1 MDEKNMYTTKSG
13 KSSEFKNSEKK
24 KGLSLRNTENHVVCN
39 TTMVKQYSSNRGRFQ
54 IYSEDSNESNR
65 SRSRVRK
72 NVPKKK
78 EIRARRDNEV
88 LKKTTESTI
97 KLEKLNSDL
106 YISRRARSSSNCRQN
121 ALSDKINVNSKLFN
135 NRRSYSESRGIP
147 LQCAQS
153 SVVQLP
159 NIQKIKHLTDDVKRR
174 TSSSIQTWKEKM
186 RKPYTGTMP
195 KNRMA
200 NTNLN
205 NKTLSLVGIN
215 KVNST
220 TNLQKN
226 SVTGSMNLQPEL
238 LQNANEGNR
247 QAQNID
253 SLKNAL
259 QQISNE
265 LEIYLQ
271 NNKLSSTIQNDT
283 NKRNF
288 ISENADNNNLLGATL
303 LFSSN
308 SVTPLDGS
316 ISLPLTPTKVHY
328 EKCVMTRKLTIK
340 KENEYD
346 VICETPYERDYLED
360 IPETEYKRNIN
371 APRLSPHF
379 LRENVNAEQRRIVVG
394 YIIRLGIHCY
404 YSSHVIYQTV
414 KLFNVAID
422 RIHVGIDDIQLIAL
436 ACLWIILKQDAPSDK
451 IPSATVILELAKDLY
466 SNQEKDLLK
475 YEKKILCAVKFNTR
489 FADPFSLLS
498 YYILNVNQDSRCNII
513 KPNDI
518 ACVYFCGSY
527 MIDSS
532 MLDENLCE
540 TPVYIIAIAA
550 VELSLRIV
558 YLSDVNVNPEWYQ
571 VWRNKQSLIEWE
583 ERMLNSTKQ
592 IMIQR
597 TVEYKDFGANVI
609 YKKYMRSKHGKIT
622 NFLHNKLKNIL

>member
-106 YISRRARSSSNCRQN
+106 YISRR
-121 ALSDKINVNSKLFN
+121 
-135 NRRSYSESRGIP
+135 SYSESRGIP

-238 LQNANEGNR
+238 LQNANEGNG

-308 SVTPLDGS
+308 SITPLDGS

-328 EKCVMTRKLTIK
+328 EKCVMTRKLAIK

-394 YIIRLGIHCY
+394 YIIRLGVSIILNLCCTYDYDYFQIHCY

-609 YKKYMRSKHGKIT
+609 YKKYMRSKHGKVT